1 MLCPKCKEAIES
13 EFRYCPWCGT
23 EVEGKIREEETSDR
37 ELVEQVGH
45 LKKYQQALRDTQAEI
60 AFRAREVYKNESYKE
75 KYSSFEEY
83 GRHELGLE
91 RSMLFLYKYVGEDFV
106 DEEGNWLIAKGEE
119 WGIAKLFELRPLA
132 KILSMEEL
140 NFIIEKGQRIR
151 PECTLLQLREDVK
164 MLRRCLEPNK

>member
-1 MLCPKCKEAIES
+1 MLCPKCGESIEKG
-13 EFRYCPWCGT
+13 FHFCPWCGGGIEKT
-23 EVEGKIREEETSDR
+23 PEIEKTSVV

-45 LKKYQQALRDTQAEI
+45 LKKYQQALRDIQAKI
-60 AFRAREVYKNESYKE
+60 AFRVREVYRNKEYLE
-75 KYSSFEEY
+75 KYSSFEDF
-83 GRHELGLE
+83 GRFELGLE
-91 RSMLFLYKYVGEDFV
+91 RAMLFQYKYVGEDFM
-106 DEEGNWLIAKGEE
+106 DRDGEWLIAKGEE